1 MNEPLPPPLPPG
13 ASQPPPR
20 PPSPPPYRAPASP
33 AAKDPNY
40 RGSILKGLI
49 LGWVVVVGGY
59 MLLGGLA
66 AALGS
71 AGLFNTDAG
80 AMLLVLFGI
89 APWLGLIA
97 WLVYYAAH
105 GEPRTAG
112 GFGLAV
118 VSMVAVILLLVAACF
133 TLLAGTSWH

>member
-13 ASQPPPR
+13 ASPPPR
-20 PPSPPPYRAPASP
+20 PSSPPPYRPPARP
-33 AAKDPNY
+33 TPKDPNY

-59 MLLGGLA
+59 MVLGALA
-66 AALGS
+66 AGLGS
-71 AGLFNTDAG
+71 TGLFNTDAG
-80 AMLLVLFGI
+80 GMLLVLLGLV
-89 APWLGLIA
+89 PWLGLVA
-97 WLVYYAAH
+97 WLVYYAAN

-118 VSMVAVILLLVAACF
+118 VSMVAVAVLLVAACF